1 MMQLENGYCDDKIS
15 SKLES
20 ALCLELQKIVKS
32 ISAPGK
38 GLLACD
44 ESPSNLEER
53 FQEIGINNTESTR
66 RAYREMLLSADKS
79 QFSQY
84 ISGVI
89 LHHEMIHQRTSEDVE
104 FIEFLR
110 RRNIV
115 AGVKVDRGLVH
126 LFNTEDE
133 KITLGLDNLQENCVR
148 YKQEGCHL
156 AEWKCVFSISERCP
170 SQLAMIANAN
180 VLARFA
186 SICQRTRM
194 VPIVEPEILNNGEYD
209 IDRAL
214 QVHEEMLSILF
225 RALNEYHVY
234 LEGMV
239 LKLAMVLSG
248 IKNAIKC
255 TPQIVAEYTLR
266 ALRRTVP
273 MAVPAIFFLN
283 GDQTDEEAVL
293 NLNAINACDNK
304 IPWRLS
310 FCYGRA
316 LQNTVIKIWKNNP
329 ENVDKAQ
336 AMFLKRVKLCSEAS
350 LGKLRVQDNNSLCE
364 LNRFNFLSL

>member
-1 MMQLENGYCDDKIS
+1 ILIVETCQIS
-15 SKLES
+15 SSVAKCTELDP
-20 ALCLELQKIVKS
+20 ALSLELEKIIET
-32 ISAPGK
+32 ISAPRK

-44 ESPSNLEER
+44 ESPASLEQR
-53 FQEIGINNTESTR
+53 FQAIGIDNTESTR

-89 LHHEMIHQRTSEDVE
+89 LHHETIHQRTSEDVE
-104 FIEFLR
+104 FVEFLR
-110 RRNIV
+110 RRNII
-115 AGVKVDRGLVH
+115 AGVKVDRGLAR
-126 LFNTEDE
+126 LFGTEDE
-133 KITLGLDNLQENCVR
+133 KTTQGLDNLQENCVR
-148 YKQEGCHL
+148 YKNEGCHF
-156 AEWKCVFSISERCP
+156 AKWRCVFSISERCP
-170 SQLAMIANAN
+170 SHLAMITNAN

-186 SICQRTRM
+186 SICQSARM
-194 VPIVEPEILNNGEYD
+194 VPIVEPEILSNGEYG

-239 LKLAMVLSG
+239 LKPAMVLSG

-273 MAVPAIFFLN
+273 AAVPAIFFLS
-283 GDQTDEEAVL
+283 GGQTDEEAVL

-304 IPWRLS
+304 KPWRLS

-316 LQNTVIKIWKNNP
+316 LQNMAMKIWKNNS

-336 AMFLKRVKLCSEAS
+336 AMFLKRAQLCSEAS
-350 LGKLRVQDNNSLCE
+350 LGELQVEENNLCIRS
-364 LNRFNFLSL
+364 N